1 MTTLLARP
9 EAVDHA
15 AANPYDAARRQ
26 FDRVADRL
34 GLDQAARALLRAPMR
49 EFVFQIPVR
58 MDDGRVRVFTGMR
71 VQHNDARGPAK
82 GGVRFAPGSP
92 DEVRAL
98 AMWMSWKCA
107 IADLPLGGG
116 KGWIDGDPR
125 TLSLTEQERLCRGWV
140 RQLARHTGAD
150 IDVPAPDVMSTG
162 QHMAWMLD
170 EFETIHGR
178 REPGFITGKPLALGG
193 SEGRVEATGR
203 GVITVLHAVL
213 EATNTSIE
221 APLTASVQGFGNV
234 ATHACRRFI
243 ERGGIVRAVS
253 SWYAPDRCAYTYER
267 ESGLDIDELVR
278 ISDAFGAIDKAQA
291 ARLGYNV
298 LPGDAWLEQP
308 VDVLIPAAL
317 EGQITADAAHRIDGR
332 VRVIVEGAN
341 GPTTP
346 DGDAVLEGRGITVI
360 PDVLANAGGVTCSY
374 FEQVQSNT
382 GAAWPRE
389 KVLTSLDASLTRAVT
404 RVVETAT
411 REGVTLREA
420 ANLVG
425 VGLVAEACRLR
436 GWA

>member
-1 MTTLLARP
+1 MTTLIAP
-9 EAVDHA
+9 ETVDHA
-15 AANPYDAARRQ
+15 TVNPYDAARRQ

-34 GLDQAARALLRAPMR
+34 ALPPATRALLREPMR

-58 MDDGRVRVFTGMR
+58 MDDGSMRVFTGMR

-82 GGVRFAPGSP
+82 GGVRFAPGNP

-98 AMWMSWKCA
+98 AMWMTWKCA

-116 KGWIDGDPR
+116 KGWINGDPR
-125 TLSLTEQERLCRGWV
+125 TLSPTEQERLCRGWV
-140 RQLARHTGAD
+140 RQMARHTGAD
-150 IDVPAPDVMSTG
+150 VDVPAPDVMSTG

-170 EFETIHGR
+170 EYEAIHGR
-178 REPGFITGKPLALGG
+178 REPGFITGKPIALGG

-213 EATNTSIE
+213 EATNASI
-221 APLTASVQGFGNV
+221 ATPLSASVQGFGNV

-253 SWYAPDRCAYTYER
+253 SWYAPDGCAYTYER
-267 ESGLDIDELVR
+267 ERGIDVDELLS
-278 ISDAFGAIDKAQA
+278 ISDAFGAIDKAHA
-291 ARLGYNV
+291 SRLGYNV

-317 EGQITADAAHRIDGR
+317 EGQITGETARRIDRR
-332 VRVIVEGAN
+332 VRYIAEGAN
-341 GPTTP
+341 GPTSP
-346 DGDAVLEGRGITVI
+346 DGDAVLEERGITVI

-374 FEQVQSNT
+374 FEQVQSNS
-382 GAAWPRE
+382 GVWWSRD
-389 KVLTSLDASLTRAVT
+389 KVVSSLDASLTRAVV
-404 RVVETAT
+404 RVVETAA
-411 REGVTLREA
+411 RERVTLREA
-420 ANLVG
+420 ANMVG
-425 VGLVAEACRLR
+425 VGRVAEACRLR